1 MEAYDKLEE
10 LQERLAEYCEVENDE
25 HGEYVRG
32 LCQVSKYS
40 YCMGDEFL
48 NALIAQMEWESEN
61 YRKFCRIT
69 RTTENYTRE
78 FVELEWNAS

>member
-1 MEAYDKLEE
+1 MTMHERLEE
-10 LQERLAEYCEVENDE
+10 LREDLEAYCEYENDE

-32 LCQVSKYS
+32 LCQLSNYS
-40 YCMGDEFL
+40 YCMDNDFAD
-48 NALIAQMEWESEN
+48 ALMKQMEWEAEN

-78 FVELEWNAS
+78 YVELEWV

>member
-1 MEAYDKLEE
+1 MSNHERLEE
-10 LQERLAEYCEVENDE
+10 LREELEAYCEYEDDE

-32 LCQVSKYS
+32 LCQVSNYY
-40 YCMGDEFL
+40 YCMGDEFR

-78 FVELEWNAS
+78 FVELEWT